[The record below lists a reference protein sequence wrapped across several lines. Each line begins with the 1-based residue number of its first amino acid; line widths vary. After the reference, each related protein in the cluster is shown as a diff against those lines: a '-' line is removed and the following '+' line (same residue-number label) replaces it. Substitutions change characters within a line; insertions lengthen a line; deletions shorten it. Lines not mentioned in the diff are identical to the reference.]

1 MGKRAAGELLG
12 VDPERV
18 DEDGLQ
24 DAYESACFQVRQKAL
39 MNISVPRLMKKRFE
53 TLERVLEAFR
63 SLGGEEEGEIPRPSC
78 EATLDFEAASERL
91 GTPPPWSPCIRY
103 YEERIR
109 PAQLEVA
116 NSFSA
121 VPLAKGIE
129 RMLFEQQAYHSVLY
143 QAFEPLFLDPEYYPL
158 SHGRMDKEVKASQN
172 QYSAS
177 LLEDFRH
184 LEEEGFGNKG
194 IGPVCEELER
204 DLEKGRWKEESALD
218 RILTEVFRIHQLR
231 SLDKKQGK
239 RQT

>member
-1 MGKRAAGELLG
+1 MGERAAGELLG

-53 TLERVLEAFR
+53 SLERILEAFR

-78 EATLDFEAASERL
+78 DAMLDFEDASELL
-91 GTPPPWSPCIRY
+91 GTPPPWSPCIRH

-116 NSFSA
+116 NSFTA

-129 RMLFEQQAYHSVLY
+129 RILFEQQAYHSVLY
-143 QAFEPLFLDPEYYPL
+143 QAFEPLFLDPEHYPL
-158 SHGRMDKEVKASQN
+158 SHGRMNKEVKASQN
-172 QYSAS
+172 EYSAT
-177 LLEDFRH
+177 LLEDFRS
-184 LEEEGFGNKG
+184 LEEDGLGARG
-194 IGPVCEELER
+194 IGPVSEELER
-204 DLEKGRWKEESALD
+204 ELEKGRWEVESALD
-218 RILTEVFRIHQLR
+218 RILTEAYRIHQLR
-231 SLDKKQGK
+231 SLDKKQG
-239 RQT
+239 